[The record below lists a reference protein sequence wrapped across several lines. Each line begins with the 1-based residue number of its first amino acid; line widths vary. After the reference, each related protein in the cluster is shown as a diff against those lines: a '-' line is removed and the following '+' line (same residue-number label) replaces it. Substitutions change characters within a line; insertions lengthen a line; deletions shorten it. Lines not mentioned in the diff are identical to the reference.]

1 MSRKIQMSRKNAIAM
16 AVIVVVVFVV
26 FSIFDIISYHDKQKN
41 CTQSVTAE
49 ITKINQIRRKKSSKS
64 HQLSKKIMYQP
75 HFSYEVDGVK
85 YEGVAAAVSD
95 STAYRVGEKIQLKT
109 DPEKPSK
116 YLVLSDK
123 SPVGKNIFSI
133 IVSLGILVVALI
145 PKKQNNIR

>member
-1 MSRKIQMSRKNAIAM
+1 MSRKISMNRKNTIAM

-26 FSIFDIISYHDKQKN
+26 FSIFDIISYRDKQKN

-49 ITKINQIRRKKSSKS
+49 ITNITQSRRKKSSS
-64 HQLSKKIMYQP
+64 SNRRSKKIIYQP
-75 HFSYEVDGVK
+75 HFSYEVDGVT
-85 YEGVAAAVSD
+85 YEGLTASVSS
-95 STAYRVGEKIQLKT
+95 STAYKIGERIQIKV

-123 SPVGKNIFSI
+123 SPVGKNIFAI
-133 IVSLGILVVALI
+133 IVSLGILAVALI